1 MTEQAHPSSHPLVAH
16 RDGGVLTL
24 TLNVPDRR
32 NPLTP
37 EMRRRLNERLQAAA
51 TDPETRC
58 IMITGAGRAFCAG
71 GDVAKMGTRTPL
83 ETFAH
88 LSEVR
93 TLVAAMVEVPK
104 PVVAAVNGAAVGA
117 GLALALACDIVVAA
131 ESAKLGL
138 LFSLRG
144 LVPDSG
150 ATYFVTQQIGRY
162 RTKRW
167 ALTGELI
174 SASQAAEWGLVSDVW
189 PDEEFAERAGTLCD
203 RLAAG
208 PTTALAMTKRL
219 INQAGSADLG
229 SVLEAEA
236 LSQAV
241 TASTADHQEGVAAF
255 RERRAPSFQ
264 GR

>member
-1 MTEQAHPSSHPLVAH
+1 MTEQPQPSPPPLIAH
-16 RDGGVLTL
+16 RNGGVLTL
-24 TLNVPDRR
+24 TLNLPDRR

-37 EMRRRLNERLQAAA
+37 EMRRGLHEQLQAAA
-51 TDPETRC
+51 TDQDTRC

-71 GDVAKMGTRTPL
+71 GDVARMGTRTPL

-93 TLVAAMVEVPK
+93 NLVEAMVEVPK

-131 ESAKLGL
+131 ESAKFGL

-144 LVPDSG
+144 LAPDSG

-162 RTKRW
+162 RAKRW

-174 SASQAAEWGLVSDVW
+174 SAARAAEWGLVSDVW
-189 PDEEFAERAGTLCD
+189 PDEEFAERAGKLCD
-203 RLAAG
+203 ELAAG
-208 PTTALAMTKRL
+208 PTAALSMTKRL
-219 INQAGSADLG
+219 INQAGSADLS
-229 SVLEAEA
+229 SVLAAEA
-236 LSQAV
+236 LAQAV